1 MQSMQPFVHAC
12 PPGIASHW
20 SMQLP
25 THKAAGCNSIQRA
38 AATAAA
44 AAAGSSSRQQ
54 QQEEEQQ
61 EVQELQQRPAAAAA
75 AANLYCVG
83 GHAPHAAII
92 VASFDLIGR
101 ESLGCSDSL

>member
-1 MQSMQPFVHAC
+1 MQSMQPFVLACLPTC

-25 THKAAGCNSIQRA
+25 THKVVACNSIRTA
-38 AATAAA
+38 EAAAEAEVAAVAATAVA
-44 AAAGSSSRQQ
+44 
-54 QQEEEQQ
+54 
-61 EVQELQQRPAAAAA
+61 VAA

-92 VASFDLIGR
+92 IAASFDLIGR
-101 ESLGCSDSL
+101 EFLECSDSL